1 MVERV
6 GPVEQESGSRSCG
19 FADAGRGISI
29 CGGTFNQLHTKLPG
43 DGAVLGVMS
52 ALIGRVVAYHA
63 IVAGVHKRFTPAQNV
78 GAK

>member
-6 GPVEQESGSRSCG
+6 GPVEQGREQWSCG

-29 CGGTFNQLHTKLPG
+29 CSGTLDQLHAKLPE
-43 DGAVLGVMS
+43 DEAVLGVMS
-52 ALIGRVVAYHA
+52 ALIGRVVADHT
-63 IVAGVHKRFTPAQNV
+63 IVAGVHKRFTPARNV